1 MMRLPTK
8 DISISAAFWRVAGM
22 PSTPSTPRGT
32 SFERALRRAN
42 CRRGAWRS
50 ADRDRIAPARLR
62 RIHPIVGE
70 EPWLPYERPPLS
82 KEYLSG
88 DKPFERILIRPQAFW
103 TERNVTILLDRRVE
117 VVDPASH
124 EVLVGDG
131 TSLTY
136 GSLVWAAG
144 GAPRRLTCA
153 GHDLLQVHA
162 VRTRTDVDR
171 LAEELKSDPRV
182 VVIGGGYIGL
192 EAAAVLTKR
201 GAAVTVVEAQDRVL
215 SRVAGPELS
224 RFYEEEH
231 RRQGVDLRTGVAVR
245 V

>member
-1 MMRLPTK
+1 M
-8 DISISAAFWRVAGM
+8 
-22 PSTPSTPRGT
+22 
-32 SFERALRRAN
+32 
-42 CRRGAWRS
+42 
-50 ADRDRIAPARLR
+50 
-62 RIHPIVGE
+62 
-70 EPWLPYERPPLS
+70 S

-103 TERNVTILLDRRVE
+103 TERNVTMLLDRRVE
-117 VVDPASH
+117 VVDSASH

-131 TSLTY
+131 TFLTY